1 MFVEEEKN
9 SWKGKTCCIPDAEEK
24 LVCSQYIG
32 EVVQEQFIHVKIWQL
47 SGCQGQPEHWLSR
60 SASDTT

>member
-1 MFVEEEKN
+1 MSVEGEKN

-32 EVVQEQFIHVKIWQL
+32 EVVQEQFIHVKI
-47 SGCQGQPEHWLSR
+47 
-60 SASDTT
+60 